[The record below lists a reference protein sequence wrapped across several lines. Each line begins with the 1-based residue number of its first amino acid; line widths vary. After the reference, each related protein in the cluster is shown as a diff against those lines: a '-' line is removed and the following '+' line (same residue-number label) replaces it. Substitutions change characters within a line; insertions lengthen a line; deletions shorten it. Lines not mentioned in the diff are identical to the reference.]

1 MIGDEEKEELDM
13 KKREDKGEKEER
25 VMWWVKY
32 GELQGDVR

>member
-25 VMWWVKY
+25 WRVKY